1 MNAMKACTIAEHGGP
16 EVLKFTDRPI
26 PEPSGNEVRV
36 SIKAAGMNHLDCW
49 VRRGVEG
56 HQFPL
61 PIIPGCDGA
70 GVVESVGA
78 DVVKVKVGDRV
89 AIAPG
94 FSCGVCDLCVAGR
107 NNLCRYFGVLGETTD
122 GTNAEFICVPEVNA
136 LAMPDSMSFVE
147 AAAAPLVFLTAWHMV
162 VNRCQIRSGDQVLVH
177 AAGSGVSMAAIQIA
191 KFMGAEVLITAGSDE
206 KVRRGLEL
214 GADHGINYRTE
225 DFLKVSRD
233 ITKRRGLDIVVD
245 HVGAENIG
253 KSIRALAKGGRVVT
267 CGATAGPKLETD
279 LRLVF
284 FKSLSILGSTMGGH
298 GDMRDVWRLICTGA
312 LAPVVG
318 EVLPLT
324 DVAKGHALL
333 ENRAVFGKVVL
344 TS

>member
-1 MNAMKACTIAEHGGP
+1 MALMKACTITTHGGP
-16 EVLKFTDRPI
+16 EVLEFVDRPVPQPRATEI
-26 PEPSGNEVRV
+26 RV
-36 SIKAAGMNHLDCW
+36 AVKAAGMNHLDCW

-56 HQFPL
+56 HKFPL

-70 GVVESVGA
+70 GVVESIGS
-78 DVVKVKVGDRV
+78 DISTVKVGDRV

-122 GTNAEFICVPEVNA
+122 GTNAEFVCIPEVNA
-136 LAMPDSMSFVE
+136 LAMPDEMSFVD
-147 AAAAPLVFLTAWHMV
+147 AAASPLVFLTAWHMV
-162 VNRCQIRSGDQVLVH
+162 VNRCQIKAGDQVLVH

-191 KFMGAEVLITAGSDE
+191 KFMGAEVITTAGSDD
-206 KVRRGLEL
+206 KVKRGLEL
-214 GADHGINYRTE
+214 GADHGINYKTE
-225 DFLKVSRD
+225 DFLTVTRE
-233 ITKRRGLDIVVD
+233 ITKRRGVDIVVD
-245 HVGAENIG
+245 HVGGENISQ
-253 KSIRALAKGGRVVT
+253 SIRALAKGGRVVT

-298 GDMRDVWRLICTGA
+298 GDMRDVWRLICSGD

-318 EVLPLT
+318 EVLPLAQ
-324 DVAKGHALL
+324 VAKGHTLL